1 MEKFGGE
8 ISCLKLTIK
17 EVTEKNKRED
27 IQNISLVLKN

>member
-1 MEKFGGE
+1 MENLGRG
-8 ISCLKLTIK
+8 ISCLKLTVK